1 MSELYLKLLRL
12 EQETG
17 MLRNINRALSEEN
30 ALLKESLE
38 KAGSA
43 QQGERPL
50 ETRLFS
56 FSLNAYIWDV
66 VFVFLRKELFH
77 ESIHYLVS

>member
-1 MSELYLKLLRL
+1 MSELDLKLLRL

-38 KAGSA
+38 KTGSG

-50 ETRLFS
+50 QTWLFS
-56 FSLNAYIWDV
+56 FSLNGYIWDV
-66 VFVFLRKELFH
+66 
-77 ESIHYLVS
+77 YLSF

>member
-17 MLRNINRALSEEN
+17 MLRSINRALSEEN

-38 KAGSA
+38 KTGSG
-43 QQGERPL
+43 QRGERPL
-50 ETRLFS
+50 ETWLFS
-56 FSLNAYIWDV
+56 FSLNAYLWDV
-66 VFVFLRKELFH
+66 
-77 ESIHYLVS
+77 YLSF